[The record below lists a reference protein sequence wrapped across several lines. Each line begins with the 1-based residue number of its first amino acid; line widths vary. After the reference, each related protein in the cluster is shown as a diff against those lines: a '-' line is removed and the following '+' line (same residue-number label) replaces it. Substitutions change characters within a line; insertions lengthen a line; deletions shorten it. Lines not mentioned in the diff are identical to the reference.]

1 MKNNK
6 YIGLMMAAAMLAATS
21 CSDFN
26 DYNEVPSDA
35 LPEGN
40 QTLWQNI
47 SSNQDL
53 TDFADLVKQ
62 AGFEAELEK
71 SRSYTIFAPKNG
83 SFVKSEFEGMDNKD
97 LLQQFVKNHIAE
109 YNHVATGAVNMRI
122 HTLNEKSY
130 IFEGNGKYTFAGIDI
145 SKPNLP
151 SNNGVIHMLDNYAH
165 FYPNLYEYLKV
176 AEIIDSLR
184 NHFMHYE
191 VTYLDEGNSVKG
203 PMVDGMQTYIDSVM
217 VTYNSLCDRLGAKL
231 DNEDSTYTFIMPT
244 SQAFSKSY
252 KKIASYYKY
261 VDNIEIQDVQNYTKA
276 TDTKIKTVQVNA
288 DYQTDSLTRMSI
300 VNNLIF
306 SNNDLY
312 NQWLI
317 GKGENTDTIRSTRR
331 TKLSNPEDLLT
342 KYMVGNAVPMSNG
355 YARIVDS
362 LAIYPWE
369 AYTPK
374 LEINPKSLSNKF
386 PNSVG
391 EKKESVPDTLL
402 KKVFGEDFDKTSY
415 KYTTI
420 LANGERTQPDFAIE
434 LPGVM
439 STTYNFYVVLMPS
452 AWKQFGN
459 DPRPNWLNFELNYAN
474 AAGKATKYYFSK
486 PYADAILSGGTL
498 PEPAKS
504 VSSTTAFTNDPE
516 KTDTIFIGRF
526 TFPIS
531 YSNIGDYYPSI
542 RVTTPISVFNKK
554 HLETYNRDVRLAAI
568 ILKPLELDEFE
579 ANNK

>member
-6 YIGLMMAAAMLAATS
+6 YIGLMMAAAMVAATS

-26 DYNEVPSDA
+26 DYNEVPGDV

-47 SSNQDL
+47 STNQNL
-53 TDFADLVKQ
+53 TDFADMVKL
-62 AGFEAELEK
+62 AGFDTELEK
-71 SRSYTIFAPKNG
+71 SRAYTIFAPKNG
-83 SFVKSEFEGMDNKD
+83 SFNKSEYESMESKD
-97 LLQQFVKNHIAE
+97 LLQKFVKNHIAE
-109 YNHVATGAVNMRI
+109 YNHVATGAQDKRI

-130 IFEGNGKYTFAGIDI
+130 IFEGNGKYTFAGIEI
-145 SKPNLP
+145 SKPNMP
-151 SNNGVIHMLDNYAH
+151 SNNGVIHMLDNNVP

-176 AEIIDSLR
+176 AENIDSLR
-184 NHFMHYE
+184 NYFMRYE
-191 VTYLDEGNSVKG
+191 ITYLDEANSVKG

-217 VTYNSLCDRLGAKL
+217 ITENSLIDKLRAQL

-244 SQAFSKSY
+244 SDAYMKSY
-252 KKIASYYKY
+252 KKISTYYKY
-261 VDNIEIQDVQNYTKA
+261 VENIEIQDVKNYASA
-276 TDTKIKTVQVNA
+276 TSTDIKTVKVSA
-288 DYQTDSLTRMSI
+288 DYLTDSLARQSI
-300 VNNLIF
+300 ANNLIY
-306 SNNDLY
+306 SNNNFY
-312 NQWLI
+312 NKWLV
-317 GKGENTDTIRSTRR
+317 GKGENMDTIRSTTR
-331 TKLSNPEDLLT
+331 TKLSNPEDLLE
-342 KYMVGNAVPMSNG
+342 KYMTGKAVPMSNG

-369 AYTPK
+369 TYCPELK
-374 LEINPKSLSNKF
+374 INPKSLSNKF
-386 PNSVG
+386 PGSVS
-391 EKKESVPDTLL
+391 EKKESVPDSLL
-402 KKVFGEDFDKTSY
+402 KKVFGEDFKETSY

-420 LANGERTQPDFAIE
+420 LANGDRTLPDFSIE

-452 AWKQFGN
+452 AWKKFGN

-486 PYADAILSGGTL
+486 PYADAILSGETL
-498 PEPAKS
+498 PAPAKS
-504 VSSTTAFTNDPE
+504 VNSTTAFTNDPQ

-542 RVTTPISVFNKK
+542 RITTPISAFNKK

-568 ILKPLELDEFE
+568 ILKPLEMDEFE